1 VQSFYRTVYGWLVAK
16 IGATAI
22 KYALSSVISV
32 VVTEAVLFLVFG
44 VFRLFS
50 AEISNVV
57 ATGVAAVPSY
67 YLNRNWAWGKSG
79 RSHFLREVVP
89 FWSLAFIGLALSL
102 VTVGFAQSF
111 AHSHGFSHIS
121 DALFVNFASMVAF
134 GVVWVGKFFV
144 FNTWLFRSKS
154 TSEIGQA

>member
-1 VQSFYRTVYGWLVAK
+1 MQSLYRTVYGWLVAK
-16 IGATAI
+16 IGVTAI

-57 ATGVAAVPSY
+57 ATAVAAVPSY

-89 FWSLAFIGLALSL
+89 FWSLAFVGLALSL

-111 AHSHGFSHIS
+111 ANSHGFSHLT
-121 DALFVNFASMVAF
+121 DALFVNFASLVAF
-134 GVVWVGKFFV
+134 GVVWVGKFFI
-144 FNTWLFRSKS
+144 FNFWLFGTRSA
-154 TSEIGQA
+154 SEVGPT

>member
-1 VQSFYRTVYGWLVAK
+1 MQSLYRTVYGWVVAK
-16 IGATAI
+16 IGATAL
-22 KYALSSVISV
+22 KYMLSSVISV
-32 VVTEAVLFLVFG
+32 AVTEAVLFLVFG

-57 ATGVAAVPSY
+57 ATAVAAIPSY

-102 VTVGFAQSF
+102 VTVGIAQSF
-111 AHSHGFSHIS
+111 AHYHGFSHLV
-121 DALFVNFASMVAF
+121 DALFVNFASLVAF
-134 GVVWVGKFFV
+134 GVVWVGKFFI
-144 FNTWLFRSKS
+144 FNTWLFSSKNS
-154 TSEIGQA
+154 SEVGQA